1 MKILR
6 SSGRVVVGVLLASA
20 LAAGVAL
27 AAPKVGS
34 IVTVRVLTAKVMA
47 APKFIGK
54 SNGDVS
60 RGQQLTVAEAKGDWI
75 RVAGGAG
82 AAGGWIHKTNLTERA
97 VTLSSKPGGEGKG
110 AASRDELELAGRGFT
125 PQVEDQ
131 YRQKNPKLDFRH
143 VDAIEKL
150 EVDPEKLEA
159 FIAAGELSVGD
170 AGDAG
175 EAGEP

>member
-1 MKILR
+1 MTKMRSKMKKI
-6 SSGRVVVGVLLASA
+6 SGPAALLAIL
-20 LAAGVAL
+20 LAAGIAL

-54 SNGDVS
+54 ANGDVS

-75 RVAGGAG
+75 RVSGGAT
-82 AAGGWIHKTNLTERA
+82 GWIHKTNLTERA
-97 VTLSSKPGGEGKG
+97 VSLSSKPGGEGKG

-131 YRQKNPKLDFRH
+131 YRQKNPKLDFSH
-143 VDAIEKL
+143 VDAIEKT
-150 EVDPEKLEA
+150 EVDLGDLEE
-159 FIAAGELSVGD
+159 FIADGELSLGD
-170 AGDAG
+170 
-175 EAGEP
+175 EASETGGAQ